1 MDRAD
6 SCCFTGHRS
15 SRLPWGD
22 DETDPRCLDLKERLA
37 GTLEGA
43 YNSGCRHFICGMAQ
57 GSDLYFA
64 EAVLALR
71 QVHPEITL
79 EAAVPFVGQADRW
92 PEADRLRRQRLLDQ
106 CDFETMVQHHYTA
119 GCMARRNR
127 YMVDRSGL
135 LIAVYDG
142 RPQGGTL
149 NTLSYALRQGVKT
162 VVLDVG

>member
-37 GTLEGA
+37 GALEGA

-57 GSDLYFA
+57 GSALYFA

-92 PEADRLRRQRLLDQ
+92 PEADRLRRQRLLDSA
-106 CDFETMVQHHYTA
+106 TLRPWSST
-119 GCMARRNR
+119 
-127 YMVDRSGL
+127 SL